1 MKART
6 EVRVKVIHLISG
18 GDTGGAKT
26 HIHYLLSGICKNI
39 DATLVCFMRGEF
51 SDEAERLGIPTVVLD
66 GSLPS
71 VIKRLRA
78 MIRDDG
84 YDIIHSHG
92 ARGNFIARILR
103 LFCKLPVVSTVHS
116 DPRLDYLGRPA
127 AALVYGTL
135 NDYALH
141 RADYLIGVSDSM
153 KELLI
158 ERSFHPNDIF
168 TIYNGVDFSVEPK
181 IDNRLEY
188 LRSLGLDV
196 SEDSV
201 VVGIAAR
208 LDPVKDVATL
218 IKGFAKAFESCPKL
232 RLVIAGDGA
241 ELENLK
247 VLTRELGISEK
258 VAFPGWISD
267 INCFFAALDI
277 NTLSSVSETFPYA
290 ITEGA
295 RARLATVSS
304 RVGGVPK
311 LICDGETGFLFSV
324 GDYETLGKK
333 LLELAESS
341 ELRRKLGDAL
351 YNKAKREF
359 SVEATTKR
367 QLDIYAEV
375 LRREIVK
382 QSGGRNGVV
391 ICGAYG
397 MGNAGDDAILEAIV
411 GEMRQI
417 DPFMPITALSRKP
430 METRLKYSIDCVHM
444 FDIPAFH
451 RAMKGTKLYLSGGG
465 SLIQNVT
472 SRRSLWYYLYT
483 ISAAK
488 KMGNAVMMYG
498 CGIGPIVDNRDENLI
513 RHVLNNSVDVIT
525 LREKFSLS
533 ELERLG
539 VTGPELI
546 VSSDPALTLPAS
558 SEDRVSEE
566 LRKYGLDPD
575 GKYVCF
581 SVRDWTGFAEK
592 AQAFA
597 ETADNVSEKLG
608 LMPVF
613 ILINHVEDG
622 AATETIRGLM
632 KADATV
638 ISEAMD
644 SVLTIG
650 VLARMRA
657 VVSMRL
663 HGLIFASSQGI
674 PIVGVSYDPKVTA
687 FLDSVGNENCIQ
699 FEELTAE
706 KLITM
711 TERAVAQYD
720 DREERKRS
728 VERLVS
734 AEALNSKCARKLLGE
749 EH

>member
-1 MKART
+1 M
-6 EVRVKVIHLISG
+6 KVIHLISG

-39 DATLVCFMRGEF
+39 EATLVCFMRGEF
-51 SDEAERLGIPTVVLD
+51 SEEAERLGIPTVVLD

-71 VIKRLRA
+71 AIRRLRA
-78 MIRDDG
+78 MIKDGG

-92 ARGNFIARILR
+92 SRGNFIASILR
-103 LFCKLPVVSTVHS
+103 LSCKIPVVSTVHS

-153 KELLI
+153 KDLLI
-158 ERSFHPNDIF
+158 ERSFPPNEIF

-181 IDNRLEY
+181 TEDRLEY
-188 LRSLGLDV
+188 LRGLGLDV

-208 LDPVKDVATL
+208 LDPVKDIATL
-218 IKGFAKAFESCPKL
+218 IKGFAAAEASCPRL

-247 VLTRELGISEK
+247 ALAKELGIFEK
-258 VAFPGWISD
+258 TAFPGWISE
-267 INCFFAALDI
+267 INSFFASIDI

-311 LICDGETGFLFSV
+311 LILDGETGFLFCP
-324 GDYETLGKK
+324 GDHAVLGRK
-333 LLELAESS
+333 LLELAEDAA
-341 ELRRKLGDAL
+341 LRRKLGNAL
-351 YNKAKREF
+351 FEKAKREF
-359 SVEATTKR
+359 SVEATTRR
-367 QLDIYAEV
+367 QLDIYSEV
-375 LRREIVK
+375 LKREAVK
-382 QSGGRNGVV
+382 KNGGRNGVV

-411 GEMRQI
+411 GEMREI
-417 DPFMPITALSRKP
+417 DPFMPITALSRRP
-430 METRLKYSIDCVHM
+430 VETRLKYSIDCLHM
-444 FDIPAFH
+444 FDIPAFI
-451 RAMKGTKLYLSGGG
+451 RTVRGTKLYISGGG

-498 CGIGPIVDNRDENLI
+498 CGIGPIADNRDENLI
-513 RHVLNNSVDVIT
+513 RRVLSNDVDVIT
-525 LREKFSLS
+525 LREKYSLS
-533 ELERLG
+533 ELERLS
-539 VTGPELI
+539 VTGPELV
-546 VSSDPALTLPAS
+546 VSSDPALTLKAS

-566 LRKYGLDPD
+566 LQKYGLDTD
-575 GKYVCF
+575 GKYICF
-581 SVRDWTGFAEK
+581 SVRNWPGFEEK

-597 ETADNVSEKLG
+597 EAADRMAEELE
-608 LMPVF
+608 LTPVF
-613 ILINHVEDG
+613 LLINRIEDG
-622 AATETIRGLM
+622 AASQLICGLM
-632 KADATV
+632 KTKAAV
-638 ISEAMD
+638 IGGTMD
-644 SVLTIG
+644 SSLTIG
-650 VLARMRA
+650 VLSHMRA

-663 HGLIFASSQGI
+663 HGLIFASSQGV

-687 FLDSVGNENCIQ
+687 FLDSVGSENCIM

-706 KLITM
+706 KLINM
-711 TERAVAQYD
+711 TERAITQYD
-720 DREERKRS
+720 DRDARRS
-728 VERLVS
+728 IVERLIS
-734 AEALNSKCARKLLGE
+734 AEARNSQYVRKLLGE
-749 EH
+749 ER

>member
-1 MKART
+1 M
-6 EVRVKVIHLISG
+6 KVIHLISG

-51 SDEAERLGIPTVVLD
+51 SDEAERLGIPTIVLE

-71 VIKRLRA
+71 VIRQLRT
-78 MIRDDG
+78 MIKDGG

-92 ARGNFIARILR
+92 SRGNFIASILR
-103 LFCKLPVVSTVHS
+103 LSCKIPVVSTVHS

-158 ERSFHPNDIF
+158 ERSFPPNEIF

-181 IDNRLEY
+181 VEDRLVY
-188 LRSLGLDV
+188 LKSLGLEV

-218 IKGFAKAFESCPKL
+218 IKGFAVAAKCSPEL

-241 ELENLK
+241 EKDNLK
-247 VLTRELGISEK
+247 ALAEELGVSEK
-258 VAFPGWISD
+258 VAFPGWISE
-267 INCFFAALDI
+267 INSFFAAVDI
-277 NTLSSVSETFPYA
+277 NTLTSVSETFPYA

-304 RVGGVPK
+304 RVGGVPM
-311 LICDGETGFLFSV
+311 LILNGETGFLFHA
-324 GDYETLGKK
+324 GDYEALGKR
-333 LLELAESS
+333 LSELAESP
-341 ELRRKLGDAL
+341 ELRHRLGEAL
-351 YNKAKREF
+351 YEKARREF
-359 SVEATTKR
+359 SVEATTQR

-375 LRREIVK
+375 LRREKIK
-382 QSGGRNGVV
+382 KDGGRNGVI

-411 GEMRQI
+411 GEMRKI

-430 METRLKYSIDCVHM
+430 RETRLKYSIDCVHM
-444 FDIPAFH
+444 FDIPAFY
-451 RAMKGTKLYLSGGG
+451 RVVKGTKLYLSGGG

-488 KMGNAVMMYG
+488 RMKNAVMMYG
-498 CGIGPIVDNRDENLI
+498 CGMGPIVDNRDEKLI
-513 RHVLNNSVDVIT
+513 RRVLNNDVDVIT

-533 ELERLG
+533 ELERMG

-558 SEDRVSEE
+558 QEDRISEE
-566 LRKYGLDPD
+566 LMKNGLRSE
-575 GKYVCF
+575 GEYVCF
-581 SVRDWTGFAEK
+581 SVRSWSGFADK
-592 AQAFA
+592 AKAFA
-597 ETADNVSEKLG
+597 EAADYVSEKLG
-608 LMPVF
+608 LTPVF
-613 ILINHVEDG
+613 LLINHMEDG
-622 AATETIRGLM
+622 TATDTVRALM
-632 KADATV
+632 KKEAAV
-638 ISEAMD
+638 ISDAMD
-644 SVLTIG
+644 SALTIG
-650 VLARMRA
+650 ILSRMRA

-706 KLITM
+706 KLIRM
-711 TERAVAQYD
+711 TKRAVTQYD
-720 DREERKRS
+720 DREERRRS
-728 VERLVS
+728 VERLIS
-734 AEALNSKCARKLLGE
+734 AESLNSQCARKLLGE
-749 EH
+749 YH